1 MKRIT
6 LLIALISM
14 CFMNAQVS
22 TGTINFAAG
31 YSGQIDIDD
40 AGVTVTL
47 IGPEDLWLG
56 IGFGVNSMTSGEDI
70 ISIDDSGFQDRQF
83 LGIGATPS
91 IDPNQD
97 WTVVTNTT
105 AGGQRTLVVTRDLTG
120 NDANDFEFDPSDTTI
135 QLVWARGNNTFIFGN
150 HGSGNRDDT
159 VAGFTL
165 GILDQELAQNVRLYP
180 NPAKDNIN
188 IDLGA
193 INYVDSS
200 IKIYSVLGQ
209 LVTEQTLNATT
220 TAVNTASLPAGIYL
234 MTITAE
240 DASVTKR
247 FIKQ

>member
-1 MKRIT
+1 MKKIT

-31 YSGQIDIDD
+31 YSGQIDVDD

-47 IGPEDLWLG
+47 IGPDDQWLG
-56 IGFGVNSMTSGEDI
+56 IGFGVSSMTSGEDI
-70 ISIDDSGFQDRQF
+70 ISFDDSGFQDRQF

-120 NDANDFEFDPSDTTI
+120 ADANDFEFNPEDTSI
-135 QLVWARGNNTFIFGN
+135 QLVWALGNNTLTFGN
-150 HGSGNRDDT
+150 HGSGNRNDT
-159 VAGFTL
+159 VVGFTL
-165 GILDQELAQNVRLYP
+165 GILDQELAQNVQLYP
-180 NPAKDNIN
+180 NPAKREIN

-193 INYVDSS
+193 INFEDSS

-209 LVTEQTLNATT
+209 LVTEETLNSKT
-220 TAVNTASLPAGIYL
+220 NTIDTSSLPSGIYL

-240 DASVTKR
+240 EASVTKR